1 MTALLRYLSGYV
13 CLELTGYATERFL
26 NLCTNH
32 DINLWN
38 MDHKEDTYTFCMS
51 LEDFWKIRPMDGAPV
66 TDGDL
71 AMPVAWNCN
80 DTLFRVEHAKG
91 NAKDYVGRNACN
103 GLCSLRDV

>member
-1 MTALLRYLSGYV
+1 M
-13 CLELTGYATERFL
+13 ER
-26 NLCTNH
+26 
-32 DINLWN
+32 
-38 MDHKEDTYTFCMS
+38 KRKMS
-51 LEDFWKIRPMDGAPV
+51 GAPV

-91 NAKDYVGRNACN
+91 NAKHYVGRNACN